1 MNFRP
6 TKTSRTPVRAALLC
20 ATLAC
25 ALLLGTASGV
35 GAYVVQTG
43 GGHFLGI
50 APKAAAGLVPAL
62 QALRVTPQ
70 LGARATPAGAAPS
83 ATLRA
88 NRNAGIPPGRYDV
101 TAGNNGVGFVDT
113 SAYPPDA
120 NGGNANGCTP
130 ASTTLGPTDPPYVHC
145 LTDAQVQSEVENV
158 ISTHTGL
165 PTDSSAIYFVMLPP
179 GIDECNG
186 PGAESTTNACADT
199 DFCAY
204 HSSVNTSSGPLYAVQ
219 PYADIQG
226 CTTPQSPNSNPAADD
241 LISVLSHEHN
251 ETISDPFGTGWL
263 TALGDE
269 VGDLCAAPDV
279 FGASLGGSSGHEF
292 NQLIGTGQYYLQDEY
307 ADTDG
312 SNLAFDGCQQR
323 PGAANNGFAI
333 PSPPGTPDPG
343 PLLYQGGDVIG
354 KHTTYTIYWGP
365 SSGPNAFPANYQT
378 TIDGFLND
386 VAAASRDHTRTGNNL
401 NVYDTV
407 AQYGTLTQ
415 PTAAFTAPPT
425 ANPGQPVTFD
435 ASASNDPQGF
445 SLTYAWDFGD
455 GITTSTTQP
464 TVAHAYTQT
473 GSHIVTLTVSD
484 QFGGTSQPAT
494 HTIHIVVPP
503 TASFSVPS
511 GQLLTGQPI
520 TFDGSASGGPDAPIT
535 AYSWSFGDGATATGA
550 RPSHAYAAANF
561 YSVTLTVS
569 DANGNTGSATQ
580 QVAVATNP
588 NPPNRTNRTLA
599 AQIVRSG
606 PAKAILVKGK
616 VVVLTGTSVRC
627 PTGASRC
634 TTKAAL
640 TTRVLTRASRGHKA
654 RSRTVTI
661 GTATIATAGGH
672 SSVVS
677 VRLNRQGTSLLRRL
691 RHLTVAARIS
701 ATGSGVQSAAST
713 LTFKISQPAAARRRK
728 R

>member
-1 MNFRP
+1 
-6 TKTSRTPVRAALLC
+6 
-20 ATLAC
+20 
-25 ALLLGTASGV
+25 LLLATASGA

-50 APKAAAGLVPAL
+50 APKPAAGLAPAL
-62 QALRVTPQ
+62 QALRVTPG
-70 LGARATPAGAAPS
+70 LSGRATPAGVAPS
-83 ATLRA
+83 ATPRA
-88 NRNAGIPPGRYDV
+88 NRNAGIPPGRFDS
-101 TAGNNGVGFVDT
+101 TFGAGFVDDT
-113 SAYPPDA
+113 ALPNNGYPVD
-120 NGGNANGCTP
+120 GDHGNSNGCNVTQP
-130 ASTTLGPTDPPYVHC
+130 KPPSVDPQYVQC
-145 LTDAQVQSEVENV
+145 LTNAQIQAEVTKIV
-158 ISTHTGL
+158 SVHGL
-165 PTDSSAIYFVMLPP
+165 PSDSSAIYFVMLPA
-179 GIDECNG
+179 GIDVCNG
-186 PGAESTTNACADT
+186 PGAESTSNACADT

-219 PYADIQG
+219 PYAHVTG
-226 CTTPQSPNSNPAADD
+226 CESGQSPNSTAPGADD

-269 VGDLCAAPDV
+269 VGDLCADPGV
-279 FGASLGGSSGHEF
+279 FGASLGGSSGSEF
-292 NQLIGTGQYYLQDEY
+292 NQQIGSGQYYLQDEY

-323 PGAANNGFAI
+323 PGAANDGFALTT
-333 PSPPGTPDPG
+333 PPDPG
-343 PLLYQGGDVIG
+343 PLLYQGGDVLG
-354 KHTTYTIYWGP
+354 QHTTYTIYWGP
-365 SSGPNAFPANYQT
+365 TSGPNVFPANYQT
-378 TIDGFLND
+378 TIDGFLTN
-386 VAAASRDHTRTGNNL
+386 VATASHNHARTGNDL

-415 PTAAFTAPPT
+415 PTAAFSAPPT

-464 TVAHAYTQT
+464 TIAHAYTQT

-484 QFGGTSQPAT
+484 QFGGSSQPAT
-494 HTIHIVVPP
+494 HTIHIVIPP

-511 GQLLTGQPI
+511 GQLLTGRPI
-520 TFDGSASGGPDAPIT
+520 AFDGSASGGPDAPIT
-535 AYSWSFGDGATATGA
+535 SYSWSFGDGATATGA
-550 RPSHAYAAANF
+550 RASHAYAAANL

-569 DANGNTGSATQ
+569 DANGSTGTATQ
-580 QVAVATNP
+580 QVAVATAP
-588 NPPNRTNRTLA
+588 ILA
-599 AQIVRSG
+599 ARIVRSG
-606 PAKAILVKGK
+606 AAKAVLDKGK
-616 VVVLTGTSVRC
+616 VVVLTGRSVRC

-634 TTKAAL
+634 TTKTTL
-640 TTRVLTRASRGHKA
+640 TTRVLTRATRGHKA

-677 VRLNRQGTSLLRRL
+677 VRLNRQGTALLRRL
-691 RHLTVAARIS
+691 RHLTVAARIN
-701 ATGSGVQSAAST
+701 ATGSGVQSAASKP
-713 LTFKISQPAAARRRK
+713 TFKISQPAAPRRRK